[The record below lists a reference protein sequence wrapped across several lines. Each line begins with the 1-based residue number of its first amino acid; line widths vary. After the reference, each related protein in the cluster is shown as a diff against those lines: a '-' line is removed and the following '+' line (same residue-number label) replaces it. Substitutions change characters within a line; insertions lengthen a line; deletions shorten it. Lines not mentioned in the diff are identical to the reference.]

1 MVLVF
6 IVLATC
12 LFGATLAAISF
23 LIPFETP
30 EMETGQEAARTSQIA
45 TSRFFV
51 DPAQAPGPES
61 GIPHPLGS
69 MLHQL
74 EEHVRQEHAAAEA
87 FLQGPSAESL
97 HAPTQ
102 SSPWN

>member
-12 LFGATLAAISF
+12 LFGATLAAVSF
-23 LIPFETP
+23 LIPFEAP
-30 EMETGQEAARTSQIA
+30 ETETGQEVAQAPPIA
-45 TSRFFV
+45 TSRFFM
-51 DPAQAPGPES
+51 DPAQASVRGSE
-61 GIPHPLGS
+61 IPHPLGS
-69 MLHQL
+69 MLRQL